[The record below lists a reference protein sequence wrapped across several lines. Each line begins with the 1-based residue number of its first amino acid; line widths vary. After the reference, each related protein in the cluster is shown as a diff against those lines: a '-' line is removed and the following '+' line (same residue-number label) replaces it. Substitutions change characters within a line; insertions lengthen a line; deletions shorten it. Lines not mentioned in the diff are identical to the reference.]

1 MQTVIRRKNIQ
12 SSTFW
17 KGMSWKGMFW
27 GTRLYLVVS
36 EGCTEEII
44 SDLRSKEVSRVNR
57 SMKGR
62 EDGSGQREQYVS
74 ILLHR
79 REQVVLR
86 NWTLVKESV
95 TGKEQG
101 SVNQVQSG
109 FELRH
114 SVALKGDHT
123 IKLAF
128 F

>member
-1 MQTVIRRKNIQ
+1 
-12 SSTFW
+12 
-17 KGMSWKGMFW
+17 MFW

-44 SDLRSKEVSRVNR
+44 SDLRSKEVSRVNG

-62 EDGSGQREQYVS
+62 EDGSGQREQYVCM
-74 ILLHR
+74 LLHR

-101 SVNQVQSG
+101 SVNQV
-109 FELRH
+109 EW
-114 SVALKGDHT
+114 
-123 IKLAF
+123 I
-128 F
+128 